1 VFVGLQ
7 VMTKIVYFWGVIVQ
21 IVLVTK
27 NRFMTRIVLEVPQVK
42 DVERLLA
49 LLERLN
55 IRVTQP
61 TF

>member
-1 VFVGLQ
+1 
-7 VMTKIVYFWGVIVQ
+7 MTKIVYFWGVIVQ